1 MSKWYESDN
10 PTTVAR
16 GVSWRAA
23 IWIALAVVFI
33 LALSAGIWALKVGT
47 SDVKGQGDAQ
57 RTKNSGTNRIAAQ
70 ERFEELYA
78 GIKAADE
85 RIDVMAKA
93 KKANPKDVVAATNYT
108 GAVNYCI
115 QIRADYNAEARKYTA
130 EQFRSIDLPAQI
142 DSTDPA
148 FDCKETG
155 ESK

>member
-1 MSKWYESDN
+1 MTKWYDSHN
-10 PTTVAR
+10 PTTVVR
-16 GVSWRAA
+16 GASWRSA

-33 LALSAGIWALKVGT
+33 LALSAGIWALKVAT
-47 SDVKGQGDAQ
+47 SDVKGQGDAA

-85 RIDVMAKA
+85 RIDVMAAA
-93 KKANPKDVVAATNYT
+93 KKAAPMDVVAATNYT

-142 DSTDPA
+142 DATDPA